1 MSMLLTICALHF
13 VAQLSPGPDVLLV
26 AKSSASTTRANTL
39 KIILGIS
46 AGVVVWVT
54 LTLLGFTVLL
64 EQWPW
69 IQQVLMLIGGL
80 FLAKMGYAMLKGGIA
95 TLKQNTNLD
104 GVIEQP
110 PKNYFLLGLYT
121 NLANPKIVI
130 YFSSVFSLAL
140 SSTAGANLKPQ
151 LAVIIP
157 IQTFLVFSL
166 LMMIMSIPKI
176 KRVYQKSG
184 SYIDIVSGSFFLLFA
199 IFLWVDVLK
208 MF

>member
-46 AGVVVWVT
+46 AGVVVWVA

-80 FLAKMGYAMLKGGIA
+80 FLAKMGYAMLRGGIA

-104 GVIEQP
+104 GVIEQQ

-151 LAVIIP
+151 LAAIIP

-176 KRVYQKSG
+176 KRIYQKSG

>member
-26 AKSSASTTRANTL
+26 AKSSASTTRANTV

-46 AGVVVWVT
+46 AGVVVWVA

-80 FLAKMGYAMLKGGIA
+80 FLAKMGYAMLRGGIA

-104 GVIEQP
+104 GVIEQQ
-110 PKNYFLLGLYT
+110 PKNYFLLGFYT

-176 KRVYQKSG
+176 KRIYQKSG

>member
-26 AKSSASTTRANTL
+26 AKSSASTTRANTS

-80 FLAKMGYAMLKGGIA
+80 FLAKMGYAMLRGGIA

-104 GVIEQP
+104 GVIEQQ

-140 SSTAGANLKPQ
+140 SSKAGADLKPQ

-176 KRVYQKSG
+176 KRIYQKSG